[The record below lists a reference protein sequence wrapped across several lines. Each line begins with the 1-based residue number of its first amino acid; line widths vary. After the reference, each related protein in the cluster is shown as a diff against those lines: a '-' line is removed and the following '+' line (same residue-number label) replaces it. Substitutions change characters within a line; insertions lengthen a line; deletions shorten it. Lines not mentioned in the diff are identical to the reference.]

1 MSNQYMKNT
10 FADNSPQHLYVEDR
24 AYGYDELVSKDVALL
39 ITGLGKSTFDKE
51 VKVGHIPKIQYGE
64 TQQAKVQ
71 FLVRDLTAYR
81 LRAYTRTLST
91 LDI

>member
-1 MSNQYMKNT
+1 MELDTAERSL
-10 FADNSPQHLYVEDR
+10 QHLYIEDQ
-24 AYGYDELVSKDVALL
+24 AYGYDQLVSKDIALK

-51 VKVGHIPKIQYGE
+51 VRAGHIPKLQYGE

-71 FLVRDLTAYR
+71 FLVRDLAAYR

-91 LDI
+91 LDIEQ